1 MSSTT
6 IGATI
11 YTLLVLFFGIYLG
24 FIITDYCNN
33 NKEDK
38 R

>member
-1 MSSTT
+1 MNA

-11 YTLLVLFFGIYLG
+11 YTPLVLFLGIYLG

-33 NKEDK
+33 NNKEDK
-38 R
+38 K